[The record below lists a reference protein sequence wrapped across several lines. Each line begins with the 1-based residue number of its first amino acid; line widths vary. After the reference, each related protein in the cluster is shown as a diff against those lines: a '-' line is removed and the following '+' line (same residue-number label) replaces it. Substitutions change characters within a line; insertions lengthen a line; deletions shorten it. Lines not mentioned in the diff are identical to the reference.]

1 MVPRHVNHEVPQQ
14 WSELTSREGLLMMH
28 GALGMCPVSRL
39 LWTWI
44 LCQRRFERGTPAERL
59 GSDDSS
65 SS

>member
-1 MVPRHVNHEVPQQ
+1 MVPHHVNHEVPQQ

-28 GALGMCPVSRL
+28 GALGMCQVSRL

-44 LCQRRFERGTPAERL
+44 LFQRRFERDTPAERL